1 MKKAALITGGA
12 GFIGSHVADEL
23 LSAGYH
29 VRVLDNFSIV
39 THGAGQRRPAFMNP
53 ETELMIGDV
62 QDPEAVRR
70 ALKGIDIVCHL
81 ASEVGASQS
90 MLDIRSHT
98 TTNAL
103 GTAVLID
110 ALIEHPVEKLVVAST
125 MSVYGEG
132 AYQTADGIPVV
143 PDERSTDQLRVGDWD
158 VRDRSGAT
166 LIPTATP
173 EEKPLALA
181 SVYALSKFC
190 QERLCLML
198 GKEYGVAT
206 VALRIFNAY
215 GPRQFLLNPYV
226 GVLSVFA
233 SRLMNRNSPII
244 YEDGNQLRDF
254 IHVTDVARAFR
265 LALEKDAAIGHV
277 INIGSGTAHT
287 VHEAAQLLA
296 DHMHTNDVKLRIT
309 GRHRQHDVRHCFADI
324 RRAQQLLNFDP
335 TIAFTDG
342 LREMA
347 TWLADRVPYDRSAVG
362 TIEFAS

>member
-39 THGAGQRRPAFMNP
+39 THGGGQHRPDFMNP
-53 ETELMIGDV
+53 DTELIIGDV
-62 QDPEAVRR
+62 QDPETVRR

-110 ALIEHPVEKLVVAST
+110 ALIEHPVEKLIVAST

-132 AYQTADGIPVV
+132 AYQTADGTTVAA
-143 PDERSTDQLRVGDWD
+143 ERSADQLRLADWD
-158 VRDRSGAT
+158 VRDRSGAP

-173 EEKPLALA
+173 EDKPLALA

-215 GPRQFLLNPYV
+215 GPWQFLLNPYV

-233 SRLMNRNSPII
+233 SRLMNRNSPVI

-265 LALEKDAAIGHV
+265 LALEKDTATGHV
-277 INIGSGTAHT
+277 INIGSGAAHT
-287 VHEAAQLLA
+287 VREAAQLLA
-296 DHMHTNDVKLRIT
+296 DHMNSSDVKLRIT
-309 GRHRQHDVRHCFADI
+309 GRHRQHEVRHWFDEI
-324 RRAQQLLNFDP
+324 RRA
-335 TIAFTDG
+335 
-342 LREMA
+342 
-347 TWLADRVPYDRSAVG
+347 
-362 TIEFAS
+362 

>member
-39 THGAGQRRPAFMNP
+39 THGAGQRRPVFMKP
-53 ETELMIGDV
+53 EIELMIGDV

-110 ALIEHPVEKLVVAST
+110 ALIEHPVERLVLAST

-132 AYQTADGIPVV
+132 ACQATDGTPVV
-143 PDERSTDQLRVGDWD
+143 PDERSADQLRVGDWE
-158 VRDRSGAT
+158 VRDRSGAP

-173 EEKPLALA
+173 EDKPLALA

-233 SRLMNRNSPII
+233 SRLMNHNSPII

-254 IHVTDVARAFR
+254 VHVTDVARAFR
-265 LALEKDAAIGHV
+265 LAVEKDTATGHV

-287 VHEAAQLLA
+287 VRESAQWLA
-296 DHMHTNDVKLRIT
+296 DHMERSDVKLRIT

-335 TIAFTDG
+335 TIAFADG

-347 TWLADRVPYDRSAVG
+347 RWLADRVPYDRSMFG
-362 TIEFAS
+362 TILFAS